1 MRKISL
7 FRLIATFGLVA
18 ATWLSGC
25 GGGGGSTSTDTNT
38 APIAV
43 AGPAQSAVQ
52 GTLVTLDGSASADAN
67 GDALSYLWTL
77 TLRPTGSAAAL
88 NGATTAK
95 PSFAPDLPGVYSASL
110 VVNDGRVNSSTIA
123 SVSITVTPDPVA
135 QADRALATAAKLGAV
150 VDLAANTLRLEW
162 TDSFP
167 AGTSYRVESQER
179 PDAAFG
185 PVETLAGSGGTGAA
199 MAWTRALTVSTTYR
213 VQALVS
219 GRTVSLLTSQGAPSV
234 AVTVPGGTPQILVNM
249 TEPLSGSAQ
258 LAVGDGSTSP
268 TYRAVTWY
276 ADLKLVGTGAAS
288 PGNPVS
294 WNTATATNGAH
305 LILARVETSPDA
317 RLELRRTL
325 NVVNSNLAVNASVSG
340 KTGSINVDVR
350 ASSQYGIAKV
360 EAAVDGKPLP
370 TLTTPNACSAR
381 FGCGTAFDAYR
392 FTLDASALGSG
403 SHVMVVTATDLAG
416 ARQQATVQVPVANP
430 PQLSLTSPV
439 DGAFVNGTLLVS
451 GAASTDKTGAVTVVA
466 TLGDYPVLQTSTPA
480 FNTSFSLSG
489 LAPGA
494 YTLTLRATDSAGIST
509 QLQRTVTVASS
520 SALTYPPLFTPGA
533 GAQLVA
539 VDNTDPNLL
548 LYKAL
553 DGSYRVRN
561 ASIGTEVTL
570 QGADSIP
577 YLYNWAMDGGYVF
590 VEGGFLGSTSPGY
603 TDCPLDCIFQWS
615 PAGARTNLS
624 NANPNAATPSV
635 GGGRAYEQFP
645 RAHGGYVIWID
656 AAGSNPGTYTIY
668 KIATGSYTTIR
679 QPVGANYLG
688 NTAYDFAVIN
698 GVVHFFFWGQT
709 GGDGTSSSYD
719 VYRWQSD
726 TQASTRLSAGGLRSI
741 YPQTDGLRV
750 AWLQSATT
758 TPVGSA
764 SSLVTQSVA
773 GGALSTVSSNA
784 NESFVLRG
792 GVLAWVESTPTTR
805 ALKASTSTG
814 TSTSTSTLSVLSTSV
829 LYGAGGGFVVY
840 GEAGKTN
847 VWNAA
852 LGSSKLLIDG
862 APSLVLISGA
872 TMYFVMGASQTVY
885 RVVLR

>member
-1 MRKISL
+1 M
-7 FRLIATFGLVA
+7 
-18 ATWLSGC
+18 
-25 GGGGGSTSTDTNT
+25 
-38 APIAV
+38 
-43 AGPAQSAVQ
+43 
-52 GTLVTLDGSASADAN
+52 
-67 GDALSYLWTL
+67 
-77 TLRPTGSAAAL
+77 
-88 NGATTAK
+88 
-95 PSFAPDLPGVYSASL
+95 
-110 VVNDGRVNSSTIA
+110 
-123 SVSITVTPDPVA
+123 
-135 QADRALATAAKLGAV
+135 
-150 VDLAANTLRLEW
+150 
-162 TDSFP
+162 
-167 AGTSYRVESQER
+167 
-179 PDAAFG
+179 
-185 PVETLAGSGGTGAA
+185 
-199 MAWTRALTVSTTYR
+199 
-213 VQALVS
+213 QALFS

-268 TYRAVTWY
+268 TYRSVTWY

-288 PGNPVS
+288 SGNPAS

-317 RLELRRTL
+317 WLELRRTL
-325 NVVNSNLAVNASVSG
+325 NVVNSNLAVGASVSG
-340 KTGSINVDVR
+340 TTGPINVDVR

-403 SHVMVVTATDLAG
+403 SHVMVITATDQAG

-451 GAASTDKTGAVTVVA
+451 GAAFTDKSGAVTVVA

-590 VEGGFLGSTSPGY
+590 VEGGFLGSTGPGY
-603 TDCPLDCIFQWS
+603 TDCPLDCIYQWS

-668 KIATGSYTTIR
+668 KVGTGSYTTIR

-698 GVVHFFFWGQT
+698 GVVNFFFWGQT

-750 AWLQSATT
+750 AWLQSAAT

-764 SSLVTQSVA
+764 GSLVTQSVA
-773 GGALSTVSSNA
+773 GGAMSTVSSNA
-784 NESFVLRG
+784 SETFVLRG

-814 TSTSTSTLSVLSTSV
+814 ASNNTSTLSILSSSV

-840 GEAGKTN
+840 GEAGKAYA
-847 VWNAA
+847 WNAA

-862 APSLVLISGA
+862 APSQVLISGT

>member
-1 MRKISL
+1 M
-7 FRLIATFGLVA
+7 
-18 ATWLSGC
+18 
-25 GGGGGSTSTDTNT
+25 
-38 APIAV
+38 
-43 AGPAQSAVQ
+43 
-52 GTLVTLDGSASADAN
+52 
-67 GDALSYLWTL
+67 
-77 TLRPTGSAAAL
+77 
-88 NGATTAK
+88 
-95 PSFAPDLPGVYSASL
+95 
-110 VVNDGRVNSSTIA
+110 
-123 SVSITVTPDPVA
+123 
-135 QADRALATAAKLGAV
+135 
-150 VDLAANTLRLEW
+150 
-162 TDSFP
+162 
-167 AGTSYRVESQER
+167 
-179 PDAAFG
+179 
-185 PVETLAGSGGTGAA
+185 
-199 MAWTRALTVSTTYR
+199 
-213 VQALVS
+213 
-219 GRTVSLLTSQGAPSV
+219 
-234 AVTVPGGTPQILVNM
+234 
-249 TEPLSGSAQ
+249 
-258 LAVGDGSTSP
+258 
-268 TYRAVTWY
+268 
-276 ADLKLVGTGAAS
+276 
-288 PGNPVS
+288 
-294 WNTATATNGAH
+294 
-305 LILARVETSPDA
+305 
-317 RLELRRTL
+317 
-325 NVVNSNLAVNASVSG
+325 
-340 KTGSINVDVR
+340 
-350 ASSQYGIAKV
+350 
-360 EAAVDGKPLP
+360 
-370 TLTTPNACSAR
+370 
-381 FGCGTAFDAYR
+381 
-392 FTLDASALGSG
+392 
-403 SHVMVVTATDLAG
+403 
-416 ARQQATVQVPVANP
+416 
-430 PQLSLTSPV
+430 
-439 DGAFVNGTLLVS
+439 
-451 GAASTDKTGAVTVVA
+451 
-466 TLGDYPVLQTSTPA
+466 
-480 FNTSFSLSG
+480 
-489 LAPGA
+489 
-494 YTLTLRATDSAGIST
+494 
-509 QLQRTVTVASS
+509 
-520 SALTYPPLFTPGA
+520 TYPPLFTPGA

-590 VEGGFLGSTSPGY
+590 VEGGFLGSTGPGY
-603 TDCPLDCIFQWS
+603 TDCPLDCIYQWS

-668 KIATGSYTTIR
+668 KVGTGSYTTIR

-698 GVVHFFFWGQT
+698 GVVNFFFWGQT

-750 AWLQSATT
+750 AWLQSAAT

-792 GVLAWVESTPTTR
+792 GVLAWVESTPTR

-814 TSTSTSTLSVLSTSV
+814 TSTNTSTLSVLSTSV

-840 GEAGKTN
+840 GEAGKTY
-847 VWNAA
+847 VWSAA

-862 APSLVLISGA
+862 APSQVLISGT

-885 RVVLR
+885 RVALR